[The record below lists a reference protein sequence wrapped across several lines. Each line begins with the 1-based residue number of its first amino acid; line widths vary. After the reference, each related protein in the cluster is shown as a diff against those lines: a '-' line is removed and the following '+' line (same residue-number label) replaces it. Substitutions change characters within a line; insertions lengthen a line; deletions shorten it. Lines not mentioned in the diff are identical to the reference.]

1 MYTNPLQF
9 EIQYECSQHLQHGA
23 QRVRRVSRLGS
34 QTSAPPLPPRGTA
47 ARGPAPH
54 LAPAD
59 GCASV
64 AADLEWKITY
74 VGSAEDDRFDQVLDS
89 VLVGP
94 VTPGP
99 FRFVFQA
106 RGVAAAAA
114 RRGSRAPPAARS

>member
-1 MYTNPLQF
+1 LP
-9 EIQYECSQHLQHGA
+9 
-23 QRVRRVSRLGS
+23 RR
-34 QTSAPPLPPRGTA
+34 TA
-47 ARGPAPH
+47 APSSAPH
-54 LAPAD
+54 LASAD

-106 RGVAAAAA
+106 RGEAAAPA
-114 RRGSRAPPAARS
+114 RRGSWARLSPVRELLRARFGRALD